1 MESLADFTGGGL
13 YSSFPSKGHHR
24 SVKYTKLHSNHDGDD
39 ESLYGE
45 IVNICKLIQNIK
57 LKLLGPIL
65 FQILWHNSTIVM
77 LRMCI
82 INDIGATVVSSVN
95 QTIFQW
101 KNYVQNLYKWH
112 KKGSALFCPYWNW
125 PLHRDGYD
133 CITTLTWC
141 QRYE

>member
-24 SVKYTKLHSNHDGDD
+24 SVKYTKLHSNRDGDD

-65 FQILWHNSTIVM
+65 FQIL
-77 LRMCI
+77 
-82 INDIGATVVSSVN
+82 
-95 QTIFQW
+95 
-101 KNYVQNLYKWH
+101 
-112 KKGSALFCPYWNW
+112 
-125 PLHRDGYD
+125 
-133 CITTLTWC
+133 
-141 QRYE
+141 

>member
-77 LRMCI
+77 LHMCI
-82 INDIGATVVSSVN
+82 INDIAVVSSVN

-101 KNYVQNLYKWH
+101 KNYVPNL
-112 KKGSALFCPYWNW
+112 F
-125 PLHRDGYD
+125 
-133 CITTLTWC
+133 
-141 QRYE
+141 

>member
-101 KNYVQNLYKWH
+101 KDYVQNL
-112 KKGSALFCPYWNW
+112 F
-125 PLHRDGYD
+125 
-133 CITTLTWC
+133 
-141 QRYE
+141 